1 MTLIATCT
9 WFMLCATAFAW
20 NPIGTIDPSDSNALH
35 SAGIEIQFTRWR
47 HADSTTSHYWFHI
60 VVDGTS
66 LPPPTQLDAT
76 ATLRRESDP
85 NKWDVKVTGTPMGT
99 NVNHVRLS
107 FEVTEE
113 FIPNSLII
121 IQKHKVGRGVGGY
134 RLLLSDIV
142 EVPSLSSLRN
152 NQSKRER
159 DNK

>member
-1 MTLIATCT
+1 MKLIATCT
-9 WFMLCATAFAW
+9 LFMLCTTAFAW
-20 NPIGTIDPSDSNALH
+20 NPTDTIDPSDSNALH
-35 SAGIEIQFTRWR
+35 SAGIDIMFTKWL

-85 NKWDVKVTGTPMGT
+85 NKWDVKVTGTPTGT

-113 FIPNSLII
+113 FIQNSFIL
-121 IQKHKVGRGVGGY
+121 IQKHTFGRGVGGY
-134 RLLLSDIV
+134 RLLLNDIV
-142 EVPSLSSLRN
+142 EVPSLGSLSK
-152 NQSKRER
+152 NQRTQER